1 MVAPKPP
8 RDPSQPVELRFNFSG
23 AGWREVLGW
32 LAEESGMALHV
43 GDVPAG
49 TFSYTDPD
57 PFTTDEAIARLN
69 LFLIPEGYSIVRR
82 AKLLSVIALG
92 EPRSLQQLDA
102 LAMLT
107 PIEELDRRGD
117 HEVVKCIIP
126 LGEIIATEATA
137 ELQPL
142 TLMTT
147 PVVLTRSNQLII
159 TDTAAKMRSVVAVI
173 KSMSVPKPNPV
184 EVRSFEL
191 KHINLDSV
199 LLVAGRHLGLAAD
212 RTEGVD
218 ISVSADLTGKRLF
231 ASGTPE
237 QVDKLSKLLEVID
250 VPSDGGDSMAG
261 KTLKAHPVMGDSL
274 QSVYDV
280 LQTTLAGRSLRL
292 TMDPKAGS
300 IVALADDQ
308 VHQEIEKT
316 IKEVQ
321 GPAVEFA
328 VIDINRLDPY
338 FVVNLIGELFGT
350 NEETPTGSS
359 SGYRSRD
366 RDEGEEAA
374 KPKGPR
380 VDADPANR
388 RLFVRGT
395 ADQIRQI
402 RELVEG
408 LGPQTTTS
416 SRERLRLLPLASQR
430 RQQILDAAERF
441 WEGGNEIVILP
452 GSSDI
457 DQESTVIEKVIH
469 PMRPAG
475 DAIGSP
481 LPKSTRPA
489 VATPAPARTKSP
501 PKAAPTKGLDTA
513 SPAADPTDRAEAQ
526 SPSAAS
532 GFVASAEQPGDA
544 TTLIAGKDGRVETSP
559 IRGRLVPQ
567 GILIES
573 DDPDALDRF
582 QEHLM
587 DIATTSGR
595 TPSPPV
601 VFYLKYVT
609 ADQAVKMLADLFD
622 GGKSLAMTPTSGLVS
637 GSSSSDYYFGSLTSS
652 KDGLTTVTAGTATI
666 VSDARLNRLIIQGTT
681 DDVATIEGYLKII
694 DKGESLTNI
703 ETAGRSH
710 VIELLH
716 TNATDMAAVIREAY
730 AGRVA
735 TAGSKPGQPGA
746 PGQPGQPPRPEDRG
760 NDGERGRD
768 GEGNRDRREMI
779 DRPTRDKQPEMT
791 VAVHQPSNSLVVTAP
806 DSLFAEVE
814 QLVRS
819 VDTRGERVIEV
830 IPAGQGVDMESILKK
845 LQGDESAI
853 PSASRPS
860 SSSGGS
866 DSSSRGFGGS
876 RDDRDRDRDRD
887 RSR

>member
-1 MVAPKPP
+1 
-8 RDPSQPVELRFNFSG
+8 
-23 AGWREVLGW
+23 
-32 LAEESGMALHV
+32 
-43 GDVPAG
+43 
-49 TFSYTDPD
+49 
-57 PFTTDEAIARLN
+57 
-69 LFLIPEGYSIVRR
+69 
-82 AKLLSVIALG
+82 
-92 EPRSLQQLDA
+92 
-102 LAMLT
+102 
-107 PIEELDRRGD
+107 
-117 HEVVKCIIP
+117 
-126 LGEIIATEATA
+126 
-137 ELQPL
+137 
-142 TLMTT
+142 
-147 PVVLTRSNQLII
+147 
-159 TDTAAKMRSVVAVI
+159 
-173 KSMSVPKPNPV
+173 
-184 EVRSFEL
+184 
-191 KHINLDSV
+191 
-199 LLVAGRHLGLAAD
+199 
-212 RTEGVD
+212 
-218 ISVSADLTGKRLF
+218 
-231 ASGTPE
+231 
-237 QVDKLSKLLEVID
+237 
-250 VPSDGGDSMAG
+250 
-261 KTLKAHPVMGDSL
+261 
-274 QSVYDV
+274 
-280 LQTTLAGRSLRL
+280 
-292 TMDPKAGS
+292 MDPKAGS

-350 NEETPTGSS
+350 NEETSNSSS

-366 RDEGEEAA
+366 RDEDEEAA

-441 WEGGNEIVILP
+441 WEGDNEIVILP

-457 DQESTVIEKVIH
+457 DQESTVIEKAIH
-469 PMRPAG
+469 PMRPAAQ
-475 DAIGSP
+475 AIGSP

-489 VATPAPARTKSP
+489 VATPAPGRTKSP
-501 PKAAPTKGLDTA
+501 SKAAPAQGLDTA

-526 SPSAAS
+526 SPSPAS

-544 TTLIAGKDGRVETSP
+544 TTLIAGKDGRAETSP

-622 GGKSLAMTPTSGLVS
+622 GGKSLAMTPANGLVS
-637 GSSSSDYYFGSLTSS
+637 GNSSSDYYFGSLTSS

-716 TNATDMAAVIREAY
+716 TNAADMAAVIREAY

-735 TAGSKPGQPGA
+735 TAGAKPGQPGA

-760 NDGERGRD
+760 NDGDRGRD

-814 QLVRS
+814 LLVRA

-866 DSSSRGFGGS
+866 DSSSRSFGGS

>member
-1 MVAPKPP
+1 
-8 RDPSQPVELRFNFSG
+8 
-23 AGWREVLGW
+23 
-32 LAEESGMALHV
+32 
-43 GDVPAG
+43 
-49 TFSYTDPD
+49 
-57 PFTTDEAIARLN
+57 
-69 LFLIPEGYSIVRR
+69 
-82 AKLLSVIALG
+82 
-92 EPRSLQQLDA
+92 
-102 LAMLT
+102 
-107 PIEELDRRGD
+107 
-117 HEVVKCIIP
+117 
-126 LGEIIATEATA
+126 
-137 ELQPL
+137 
-142 TLMTT
+142 
-147 PVVLTRSNQLII
+147 
-159 TDTAAKMRSVVAVI
+159 
-173 KSMSVPKPNPV
+173 
-184 EVRSFEL
+184 
-191 KHINLDSV
+191 
-199 LLVAGRHLGLAAD
+199 
-212 RTEGVD
+212 
-218 ISVSADLTGKRLF
+218 
-231 ASGTPE
+231 
-237 QVDKLSKLLEVID
+237 
-250 VPSDGGDSMAG
+250 MAG

-350 NEETPTGSS
+350 NEETSNSSS

-366 RDEGEEAA
+366 RDEDEEAA

-441 WEGGNEIVILP
+441 WEGDNEIVILP

-457 DQESTVIEKVIH
+457 DQESTVIEKAIH
-469 PMRPAG
+469 PMRPAAQ
-475 DAIGSP
+475 AIGSP

-489 VATPAPARTKSP
+489 VATPAPGRTKSP
-501 PKAAPTKGLDTA
+501 SKAAPAQGLDTA

-760 NDGERGRD
+760 NDGDRGRD

-866 DSSSRGFGGS
+866 DSSSRSFGGS

>member
-1 MVAPKPP
+1 
-8 RDPSQPVELRFNFSG
+8 
-23 AGWREVLGW
+23 
-32 LAEESGMALHV
+32 
-43 GDVPAG
+43 
-49 TFSYTDPD
+49 
-57 PFTTDEAIARLN
+57 
-69 LFLIPEGYSIVRR
+69 
-82 AKLLSVIALG
+82 
-92 EPRSLQQLDA
+92 
-102 LAMLT
+102 
-107 PIEELDRRGD
+107 
-117 HEVVKCIIP
+117 
-126 LGEIIATEATA
+126 
-137 ELQPL
+137 
-142 TLMTT
+142 
-147 PVVLTRSNQLII
+147 
-159 TDTAAKMRSVVAVI
+159 
-173 KSMSVPKPNPV
+173 
-184 EVRSFEL
+184 
-191 KHINLDSV
+191 
-199 LLVAGRHLGLAAD
+199 
-212 RTEGVD
+212 
-218 ISVSADLTGKRLF
+218 
-231 ASGTPE
+231 
-237 QVDKLSKLLEVID
+237 
-250 VPSDGGDSMAG
+250 
-261 KTLKAHPVMGDSL
+261 MGDSL

-350 NEETPTGSS
+350 NEETSNSSS

-366 RDEGEEAA
+366 RDEDEEAA

-441 WEGGNEIVILP
+441 WEGDNEIVILP

-457 DQESTVIEKVIH
+457 DQESTVIEKAIH
-469 PMRPAG
+469 PMRPAAQ
-475 DAIGSP
+475 AIGSP

-489 VATPAPARTKSP
+489 VATPAPGRTKSP
-501 PKAAPTKGLDTA
+501 SKAAPAQGLDTA

-526 SPSAAS
+526 SPSPAS

-544 TTLIAGKDGRVETSP
+544 TTLIAGKDGRAETSP

-622 GGKSLAMTPTSGLVS
+622 GGKSLAMTPANGLVS
-637 GSSSSDYYFGSLTSS
+637 GNSSSDYYFGSLTSS

-716 TNATDMAAVIREAY
+716 TNAADMAAVIREAY

-735 TAGSKPGQPGA
+735 TAGAKPGQPGA

-760 NDGERGRD
+760 NDGDRGRD

-814 QLVRS
+814 LLVRA

-866 DSSSRGFGGS
+866 DSSSRSFGGS